1 MSEVEKGPP
10 DKLIDWL
17 SGWKAS
23 FDRLRKQ
30 FGLPVAALL
39 IFSLACGVIWWNWE
53 EIAKRPGIERGV
65 EFLHEQPLPIAPMGR
80 VTIAVVH
87 LDKDKDREH
96 ENLLI
101 DELRTIEADSAEVE
115 RVDRTVEW
123 PNAQTEGIAKA
134 KAEEEARRLLKQ
146 VGADVLIW
154 GYVERLGDKS
164 AMLLYWTPR
173 KHIPGVE
180 LSEKYPT
187 ETIVLPSVFWDDLK
201 QVLGLLI
208 EARIAEITVQVE
220 RNIED
225 NSGPLD
231 QSRRYVAD
239 KLAPLIAQVRSLV
252 QSKQGVWNPETLAR
266 VQFSLAVAL
275 KLEGEQSG
283 KAEPLN
289 ESVELYR
296 KVLMVSSRERVPL
309 DWALTQNNIGDALE
323 TLGEWESGTERLNET
338 VAAYRLALEERTR
351 DRATTGPVATCV
363 GIGWRV
369 FGRHE
374 AIRSRG
380 EVNDL
385 IVWLLGEG
393 LPSVDLA
400 HGDLS

>member
-1 MSEVEKGPP
+1 
-10 DKLIDWL
+10 
-17 SGWKAS
+17 
-23 FDRLRKQ
+23 
-30 FGLPVAALL
+30 
-39 IFSLACGVIWWNWE
+39 
-53 EIAKRPGIERGV
+53 
-65 EFLHEQPLPIAPMGR
+65 
-80 VTIAVVH
+80 
-87 LDKDKDREH
+87 
-96 ENLLI
+96 
-101 DELRTIEADSAEVE
+101 
-115 RVDRTVEW
+115 
-123 PNAQTEGIAKA
+123 
-134 KAEEEARRLLKQ
+134 
-146 VGADVLIW
+146 
-154 GYVERLGDKS
+154 
-164 AMLLYWTPR
+164 MLLYWTPR

-187 ETIVLPSVFWDDLK
+187 ETIALPSVFWDDLK

>member
-1 MSEVEKGPP
+1 
-10 DKLIDWL
+10 
-17 SGWKAS
+17 
-23 FDRLRKQ
+23 
-30 FGLPVAALL
+30 
-39 IFSLACGVIWWNWE
+39 
-53 EIAKRPGIERGV
+53 
-65 EFLHEQPLPIAPMGR
+65 
-80 VTIAVVH
+80 

-187 ETIVLPSVFWDDLK
+187 ETIALPSVFWDDLK

-351 DRATTGPVATCV
+351 DRATTVVPSRLVLELGGASS
-363 GIGWRV
+363 GDMRLSD
-369 FGRHE
+369 H
-374 AIRSRG
+374 AARSM
-380 EVNDL
+380 
-385 IVWLLGEG
+385 I
-393 LPSVDLA
+393 
-400 HGDLS
+400 